1 MKPVVLLV
9 DDEDTI
15 RMFLEKTL
23 RDEGY
28 EALTA
33 ATGEEALRLVTS
45 NLPDLVLLDL
55 KLPDI
60 NGIEVLQHIK
70 NEVPEVSV
78 IMLTAFGDIETAVS
92 AIKQGAF
99 DFVSK
104 PVNLEQLL
112 LAVEKGLESQK
123 INRELFQLRRK
134 YKHDFDSNHIPGE
147 SPQMV
152 EIYEIAKTVAKSD
165 TTTVLI
171 QGESGTGKEM
181 IANMIH
187 KFSPRRDKPFLEI
200 NCASLPEE
208 LLESELFGHEKG
220 AFTDA
225 KTQKVG
231 LLELANKGTLFLDEI
246 GEMSLTI
253 QVKLLRVLEK
263 MSFRRV
269 GGTSDIS
276 VSVRIISATN
286 RDLETAVHEKLFRE
300 DLYYRLKVIP
310 IHIPPL
316 RERTGDIFIL
326 LKHFLNTYNKQFNKN
341 FQEISN
347 EAFET
352 ILRYSW
358 PGNIRELKN
367 VVERIVLLEDDVVL
381 QEKHLPEGIKT
392 GSGPPGDS
400 SITRRLDIALNR
412 PFPEEG
418 TSLEELIKSVE
429 MELISKALKETN
441 NNQSM
446 AARLLKL
453 NRDKLRYRIKG
464 FDLDSEDD
472 G

>member
-1 MKPVVLLV
+1 MNPVILLV

-15 RMFLEKTL
+15 RLFLEKTL

-33 ATGEEALRLVTS
+33 ATGGEALETVFDK
-45 NLPDLVLLDL
+45 LPDLVLLDL
-55 KLPDI
+55 KLPDM
-60 NGIEVLQHIK
+60 NGIEVLKRIK
-70 NEVPEVSV
+70 EEIPEICV

-92 AIKQGAF
+92 AMKKGAF

-112 LAVEKGLESQK
+112 MTVKKGLESQK
-123 INRELFQLRRK
+123 LTRELFQLRRQVK
-134 YKHDFDSNHIPGE
+134 LDMDSNFIPGE
-147 SPQMV
+147 SPQMK
-152 EIYEIAKTVAKSD
+152 EIYEVVKRVAVSD

-187 KFSPRRDKPFLEI
+187 QYSPRKDKPFLEI

-225 KTQKVG
+225 KAQKIG

-269 GGTSDIS
+269 GGTKDIK

-286 RDLETAVHEKLFRE
+286 RDLESAVQNKSFRE

-310 IHIPPL
+310 IHIPPI
-316 RERTGDIFIL
+316 RERKEDIYLL
-326 LKHFLNTYNKQFNKN
+326 LKHFLNQYNKQFNKK
-341 FQEISN
+341 FHEI
-347 EAFET
+347 EDGAYEI
-352 ILRYSW
+352 ILEYPW

-367 VVERIVLLEDDVVL
+367 MIERIVLLEDDTVL
-381 QEKHLPEGIKT
+381 RPKHLPAGIR
-392 GSGPPGDS
+392 GGPAPLGEATTLRTFEMTLS
-400 SITRRLDIALNR
+400 R
-412 PFPEEG
+412 PLPSDGIPFEEMMRNAEKEFIVKAMREAG
-418 TSLEELIKSVE
+418 GNQ
-429 MELISKALKETN
+429 SKA
-441 NNQSM
+441 S
-446 AARLLKL
+446 RLLRL
-453 NRDKLRYRIKG
+453 NRDKLRYRLKN
-464 FDLDSEDD
+464 FDMESD
-472 G
+472 

>member
-1 MKPVVLLV
+1 MKPVILLV

-15 RMFLEKTL
+15 RLFLEKTL

-33 ATGEEALRLVTS
+33 ATGEEALDMAFEK
-45 NLPDLVLLDL
+45 LPDLILLDL
-55 KLPDI
+55 KLPDM
-60 NGIEVLQHIK
+60 NGIEVLKRIK
-70 NEVPEVSV
+70 NEIPEICV

-92 AIKQGAF
+92 AMKKGAF

-112 LAVEKGLESQK
+112 IAVGKGLESQK
-123 INRELFQLRRK
+123 LTRELFQLRRQVK
-134 YKHDFDSNHIPGE
+134 LDMDANFIPGE
-147 SPQMV
+147 SPQMK
-152 EIYEIAKTVAKSD
+152 EIYEVVKRVAVSD

-181 IANMIH
+181 IATMLH
-187 KFSPRRDKPFLEI
+187 KYSQRKDKPFLEI

-225 KTQKVG
+225 KTQKIG

-269 GGTSDIS
+269 GGTKDIT

-286 RDLETAVHEKLFRE
+286 RDLEAAVQAKVFRE

-310 IHIPPL
+310 IYIPPI
-316 RERTGDIFIL
+316 RERKEDIYL
-326 LKHFLNTYNKQFNKN
+326 LLRHFLNQYNKQFNKS
-341 FQEISN
+341 FQEI
-347 EAFET
+347 EDGAYEI
-352 ILRYSW
+352 ILDYPW

-367 VVERIVLLEDDVVL
+367 MIERIVLLEDDTVL
-381 QEKHLPEGIKT
+381 RPKHLPMSIRDGAATLAETTTLRMFEMTLSRPLPHEGIPFEEMLRTAEKEFIVKAMRE
-392 GSGPPGDS
+392 SGG
-400 SITRRLDIALNR
+400 NQ
-412 PFPEEG
+412 
-418 TSLEELIKSVE
+418 
-429 MELISKALKETN
+429 SKA
-441 NNQSM
+441 S
-446 AARLLKL
+446 RLLRL
-453 NRDKLRYRIKG
+453 NRDKLRYRLKN
-464 FDLDSEDD
+464 FDLDTE
-472 G
+472 

>member
-1 MKPVVLLV
+1 LKPVILLV

-15 RMFLEKTL
+15 RLFLEKTL

-33 ATGEEALRLVTS
+33 ATGGEALETAFDK
-45 NLPDLVLLDL
+45 LPDLILLDL
-55 KLPDI
+55 KLPDM
-60 NGIEVLQHIK
+60 NGIEVLRRIK
-70 NEVPEVSV
+70 EEIPEICV

-92 AIKQGAF
+92 AMKKGAF

-112 LAVEKGLESQK
+112 MTVAKGLESQK
-123 INRELFQLRRK
+123 LTRELFQLRRQVK
-134 YKHDFDSNHIPGE
+134 LDMDSNLIPGE
-147 SPQMV
+147 SPQMK
-152 EIYEIAKTVAKSD
+152 EIYEVVKRVAVSD

-187 KFSPRRDKPFLEI
+187 TYSPRKDKPFLEI

-225 KTQKVG
+225 KVQKIG

-269 GGTSDIS
+269 GGTKDIK

-286 RDLETAVHEKLFRE
+286 RDLESAVQNKNFRE

-310 IHIPPL
+310 IHIPPI
-316 RERTGDIFIL
+316 RERKEDIYL
-326 LKHFLNTYNKQFNKN
+326 LVKHFLNQYNKQFNKG
-341 FQEISN
+341 FEEIED
-347 EAFET
+347 EAYEI
-352 ILRYSW
+352 ILAYPW

-367 VVERIVLLEDDVVL
+367 MIERIVLLEDDTVL
-381 QEKHLPEGIKT
+381 RAKHLPAGIRGGASPLAET
-392 GSGPPGDS
+392 TALRVFEMTLSRPLPSDGIPFE
-400 SITRRLDIALNR
+400 DILRAAEKEFIVKAMREAGGNQ
-412 PFPEEG
+412 
-418 TSLEELIKSVE
+418 
-429 MELISKALKETN
+429 SKA
-441 NNQSM
+441 S
-446 AARLLKL
+446 RLLRL
-453 NRDKLRYRIKG
+453 NRDKLRYRLKN
-464 FDLDSEDD
+464 FDMDTE
-472 G
+472 